1 MDGYCEAAENAL
13 WNRLT
18 AMQGQPFK
26 TAKGLAFTYK
36 IKGNELFVD
45 RKSKSITRAT
55 VMLTY
60 KKAMELDGVV
70 TGPKKLGTFGASYL
84 YPIFMEIGLIRCPQA
99 QLEGQQSMEQDE

>member
-1 MDGYCEAAENAL
+1 MDSNREAAENAL
-13 WNRLT
+13 WSTLV

-26 TAKGLAFTYK
+26 TAKGLDFTYT

-60 KKAMELDGVV
+60 KKTMELGGIV

-84 YPIFMEIGLIRCPQA
+84 YPIFMEIGLIRCRQA
-99 QLEGQQSMEQDE
+99 QLAEQQCLEQDE

>member
-1 MDGYCEAAENAL
+1 MDGNREAAENTL
-13 WNRLT
+13 WSKLA

-26 TAKGLAFTYK
+26 TAKGLDFTYK

-60 KKAMELDGVV
+60 KKAMELGGIV

-84 YPIFMEIGLIRCPQA
+84 YPIFMEIGLIRCQQA
-99 QLEGQQSMEQDE
+99 QLEGQQCLEQDE